1 MNTKQHIFDLKRKQ
15 FLKME
20 SLHNIPRDEA
30 AKRLAEMPPKLKID
44 VQLVRKWARNAGLQ
58 EAPNPK
64 QLRRA
69 ELTEKILADP
79 DSGGPDGVA
88 KVSSAEIGRR
98 YECTGFLAREIMR
111 ENGIKVFQVPEAQ
124 KADISKWHDRR
135 RPFSKGIR
143 FICKRHKIWKRPKGM
158 QEHVAPLI
166 AARRFRGSVHYLE
179 AI

>member
-1 MNTKQHIFDLKRKQ
+1 MNSKQYIFDIKRKQ
-15 FLKME
+15 LLSHKRLHDMPREDAAIELSKME
-20 SLHNIPRDEA
+20 
-30 AKRLAEMPPKLKID
+30 PKII
-44 VQLVRKWARNAGLQ
+44 VSSQLVRKWARNAGIKS
-58 EAPNPK
+58 APNPK

-98 YECTGFLAREIMR
+98 YGCTPCLARDIMR

-143 FICKRHKIWKRPKGM
+143 FICKHHKAWKRPKGM
-158 QEHVAPLI
+158 QERVAPLI
-166 AARRFRGSVHYLE
+166 AARRFRNSVHRE
-179 AI
+179 VT